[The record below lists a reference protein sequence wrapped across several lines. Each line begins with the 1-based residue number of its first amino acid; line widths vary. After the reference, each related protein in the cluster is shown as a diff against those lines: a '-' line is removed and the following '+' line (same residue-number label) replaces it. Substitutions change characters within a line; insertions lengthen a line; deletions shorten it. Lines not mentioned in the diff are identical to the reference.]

1 MRKLKTAMVAG
12 LGVAAIGGVGL
23 TAANVSA
30 WGSDT
35 GYTGGSFSSGW
46 NAYIGN
52 EQDAQ
57 FDADVAAALAAKYD
71 LQTDEVSSVIEQVR
85 DDQFNLLSEER
96 LQRLQQAVEDE
107 KLTQDEYEYIVGQLE
122 KADDM
127 IDQIDDA
134 TGKERYELA
143 REIRGALKSLSNWME
158 DQDISTHLLAD
169 ATLGLEH
176 RN

>member
-1 MRKLKTAMVAG
+1 MRKLKTAMVMGIGA
-12 LGVAAIGGVGL
+12 VAIGGVGL

-30 WGSDT
+30 WGGT
-35 GYTGGSFSSGW
+35 GHGGGSFSSGW
-46 NAYIGN
+46 SAFVGN

-71 LQTDEVSSVIEQVR
+71 LQTDEVESMIEQVR

-96 LQRLQQAVEDE
+96 LERLQQAVEDE
-107 KLTQDEYEYIVGQLE
+107 KLTQDEYEYIVSKLE
-122 KADDM
+122 KTDDM
-127 IDQIDDA
+127 IDQVDDV
-134 TGKERYELA
+134 TGEERYELT
-143 REIRGALKSLSNWME
+143 REIRSELKSLSNWME
-158 DQDISTHLLAD
+158 EQDISLRLFAG